1 MPELS
6 REVFYFLSP
15 MNLGKTTLKFH
26 TPLLSCFWAGLE
38 RLVLQE
44 VRTVKVADRSGM
56 VNLSLWNEPGKVL
69 QSGDIIRMTR
79 GYTGML
85 KNCLTIYTTK

>member
-1 MPELS
+1 M
-6 REVFYFLSP
+6 
-15 MNLGKTTLKFH
+15 
-26 TPLLSCFWAGLE
+26 
-38 RLVLQE
+38 VLQE

-69 QSGDIIRMTR
+69 LSGDIIRMTR
-79 GYTGML
+79 GYTGMF